1 MSTIGPYTDKSVN
14 RIYQSLFCN
23 NLARPTLL
31 AATNLMHHLVDT
43 PLTQTL

>member
-1 MSTIGPYTDKSVN
+1 MWPYINESVK
-14 RIYQSLFCN
+14 RVYESLFCD